1 MNVAYVGSLDK
12 GFAVI
17 DWCKKNDAALDNF
30 SDKKIEKLVDSLLSR
45 PYQHIILD
53 VEHLSLIHI

>member
-1 MNVAYVGSLDK
+1 MIGGISMNVAYVGSLDK

-30 SDKKIEKLVDSLLSR
+30 SDRKSKSW
-45 PYQHIILD
+45 
-53 VEHLSLIHI
+53 